1 MKKGKSLSSSVV
13 ISKLECRNALA
24 SGGLSLPSAP
34 PDRLLAE
41 FCVKRR
47 QGRKGKTREGTWA
60 GEKSKWNPDS
70 PRTGPIKETNYDW
83 AYIGDGYEL
92 D

>member
-24 SGGLSLPSAP
+24 FGGLSLPSAP
-34 PDRLLAE
+34 PDCLLAE
-41 FCVKRR
+41 FCVRRR
-47 QGRKGKTREGTWA
+47 QGGKGNSREGTWA
-60 GEKSKWNPDS
+60 REKMKWNPDS
-70 PRTGPIKETNYDW
+70 PRTGPIKEINYDW
-83 AYIGDGYEL
+83 AYVGDGYEL